1 MGKDFSAQWNG
12 ENRRQLDQL
21 SQTDKAARFPEM
33 LEDGEPLKDAAR
45 RLMERMN
52 AKEKAVYRTKA
63 YELAATTRKGWKGR
77 RSAISEES
85 NDKD

>member
-1 MGKDFSAQWNG
+1 MGKDFSEQWDG
-12 ENRRQLDQL
+12 ENRRQLDQQ

-33 LEDGEPLKDAAR
+33 LEGGESLKDAAR

-63 YELAATTRKGWKGR
+63 YELAATARKGWKGR
-77 RSAISEES
+77 PSAISEES